1 SPQKTLVLRLVEWRE
16 RRVEAHFVAPPF
28 PYFPAS
34 PLRNSMLTSSSLAF
48 NALSSLQSA
57 AAMVSVSCSTRLA
70 PRMTEVMA
78 GFASTQ
84 ATDKVVIG
92 VPCCLAISLT
102 LETVSNS
109 PSCQYR
115 WRYICPNPP

>member
-1 SPQKTLVLRLVEWRE
+1 MNFLSSVVMFRAQPVGSPQKTLVLRLVECRD
-16 RRVEAHFVAPPF
+16 RQVEAHFLAPPF

-34 PLRNSMLTSSSLAF
+34 PLRNSMLTSSSLVF
-48 NALSSLQSA
+48 NTLSSLQSA
-57 AAMVSVSCSTRLA
+57 AARVSISCSTRLA

-92 VPCCLAISLT
+92 VPSCLAIS
-102 LETVSNS
+102 
-109 PSCQYR
+109 
-115 WRYICPNPP
+115 